1 MVPLIGFIPFLK
13 RSNLPRFKISIRPRQ
28 DAIFAETY
36 LDQKWWQGSQ
46 FGKSLIWPVN
56 ISLWCH
62 GWSTVVDK
70 TKQSIYRKT
79 KERLTERKMTL
90 VGSQSLKTLLSKEN
104 GWVVTQNPNN
114 QPGRYKFV
122 YCIELS
128 LLLVPVLLFLP
139 PLISYF
145 LLLPCWTVSEDF
157 FTGCILSHSKLL
169 TFNADG
175 KATFW
180 LLAIQQSCWNSR
192 MQNLKQFL
200 MCFRH
205 FSPHPKQAGVY

>member
-1 MVPLIGFIPFLK
+1 MKSFEADVESGQNFLPNFASK
-13 RSNLPRFKISIRPRQ
+13 WVSDFALLLKVAAVFWTGGPSDRLHPVSQKIQFARFKMSIGGQ

-79 KERLTERKMTL
+79 KQQLTKRKMTL

-139 PLISYF
+139 P
-145 LLLPCWTVSEDF
+145 
-157 FTGCILSHSKLL
+157 
-169 TFNADG
+169 
-175 KATFW
+175 
-180 LLAIQQSCWNSR
+180 
-192 MQNLKQFL
+192 
-200 MCFRH
+200 
-205 FSPHPKQAGVY
+205 